1 MKRCIKIIKRRTFL
15 KTGLAGGMILT
26 VQTLR
31 KFFGFAMSLPDSHT
45 QQGDKLSNESHERF
59 LQIIHKYGGEFG
71 EIKERLNGCF

>member
-26 VQTLR
+26 VQPLG
-31 KFFGFAMSLPDSHT
+31 KFFGFAVPLPDLRT
-45 QQGDKLSNESHERF
+45 QRDDNLSDKSHERL

-71 EIKERLNGCF
+71 EIKEGLNGCF